1 MLNERETILALEEAM
16 RGGLRFWKHQ
26 GYDERDAFI
35 KTLEEVEN
43 METDPMS
50 PCGETLDINTK
61 MKFIKYRKIDL
72 GMRG

>member
-35 KTLEEVEN
+35 KALDEVEN
-43 METDPMS
+43 VETDPMS
-50 PCGETLDINTK
+50 PCGDKLDIVTK
-61 MKFIKYRKIDL
+61 EKFIKYRKIDL
-72 GMRG
+72 GIGG